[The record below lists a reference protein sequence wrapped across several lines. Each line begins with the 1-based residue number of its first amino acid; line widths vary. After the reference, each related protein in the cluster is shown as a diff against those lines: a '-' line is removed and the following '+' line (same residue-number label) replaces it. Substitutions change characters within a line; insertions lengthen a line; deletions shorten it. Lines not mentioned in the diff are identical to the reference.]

1 MAQNFSAALDEMF
14 KLDGIGA
21 LELSLNQKYDFSLL
35 PQSDTRYNVK
45 TDFVAEQERRSRHQ
59 EIPARCARGSTKGN
73 RTETQ
78 GSRDKAPPTKP
89 DVGESEVADARY
101 ILRDRRERR

>member
-35 PQSDTRYNVK
+35 LQSDTR
-45 TDFVAEQERRSRHQ
+45 
-59 EIPARCARGSTKGN
+59 
-73 RTETQ
+73 
-78 GSRDKAPPTKP
+78 
-89 DVGESEVADARY
+89 
-101 ILRDRRERR
+101 